1 MSDGALARGE
11 ECCLHKHLPLSSETK
26 NPYKKPDVAT
36 QPPVVSIGTMAGE
49 FLESA
54 S

>member
-1 MSDGALARGE
+1 MAGGE
-11 ECCLHKHLPLSSETK
+11 ECYLHKHLPLSSETK
-26 NPYKKPDVAT
+26 HPYKKPDVAT
-36 QPPVVSIGTMAGE
+36 QPLVISIGTMAGE